1 MVNINETEFV
11 KKQYKKSDNL
21 RTRISIHEKYS
32 TNKLGLKNWYF
43 TKYVIEDGMKILE
56 LGCGTAEMWKNRKD
70 VIKRCGKL
78 VLSDFSE
85 GMLKTAKE
93 NIGDFENV
101 EYKTIDIQNIPFEDE
116 TFDMVIAN
124 FMLYHV
130 PDIDRAVSEV
140 SRVLKKGGYFYA
152 GTNGKKGVMSCISEM
167 LELENKYECPFTLEN
182 GGEKI
187 KPYFESVKTERYED
201 SLRVTDMDDLLD
213 YIFSGI
219 FFSENCT
226 FSREE
231 VREKLKKYVNDGA
244 ISIEKSP
251 GMFVAVK

>member
-11 KKQYKKSDNL
+11 KKQYKESDNL
-21 RTRISIHEKYS
+21 NTRISIHEKYS
-32 TNKLGLKNWYF
+32 TNKLGLQNWYF
-43 TKYVIEDGMKILE
+43 TKYIIKDGMKILE
-56 LGCGTAEMWKNRKD
+56 LGCGTAAMWINRKD
-70 VIKRCGKL
+70 VISRCGKL
-78 VLSDFSE
+78 ILSDFSE

-93 NIGDFENV
+93 NIGDYDNV

-116 TFDMVIAN
+116 NFDMVIAN

-140 SRVLKKGGYFYA
+140 SRVLKKGGHFYA
-152 GTNGKKGVMSCISEM
+152 GTNGKRGVMPCISEM
-167 LELENKYECPFTLEN
+167 LELENKYESSFTLEN
-182 GGEKI
+182 GGDKI
-187 KPYFESVKTERYED
+187 KPYFESVIIERYED

-231 VREKLKKYVNDGA
+231 VREKLGKYVNDGA
-244 ISIEKSP
+244 IILEKDP